1 MTETTDRL
9 ALSLIAPG
17 QAQKEMTHNEALA
30 RLDMMVQ
37 AVVQSV
43 APASVP
49 ASPMLGQCWIVGVG
63 ASGVWVG
70 RDGAIAAW
78 TAGGWRFVPPFEG
91 MTAWSIADA
100 MQVIRRGTTWSI
112 GEVNA
117 QQVRINNVSVLTV
130 RQPAIATPV
139 GGTMIDGES
148 RSAIAAILGV
158 LRTHGLIAT

>member
-9 ALSLIAPG
+9 ALVLIAPG

-30 RLDMMVQ
+30 RLDIMVQ
-37 AVVQSV
+37 PVVQAI

-49 ASPMLGQCWIVGVG
+49 ASPTFGQCWIVGVG
-63 ASGVWVG
+63 ASGAWAG

-78 TAGGWRFVPPFEG
+78 TAGGWRFVTPFEG
-91 MTAWSIADA
+91 MTAWSITDS
-100 MQVIRRGTTWSI
+100 MQVTRRGTDWII

-117 QQVRINNVSVLTV
+117 QQVRINNVRVITV

-139 GGTMIDGES
+139 GGAMVDSES
-148 RSAIAAILGV
+148 RDAISSILGV
-158 LRTHGLIAT
+158 LRTHGLIAP

>member
-1 MTETTDRL
+1 MTDITDRL
-9 ALSLIAPG
+9 AIALIAPG

-30 RLDMMVQ
+30 RLDIMVQ

-43 APASVP
+43 APTSVP
-49 ASPMLGQCWIVGVG
+49 ASPMLGQCWIIGVG

-91 MTAWSIADA
+91 MTAWSVADA
-100 MQVIRRGTTWSI
+100 MQVIRRGTSWVI

-117 QQVRINNVSVLTV
+117 QQVRINNVPVLTV

-148 RSAIAAILGV
+148 RSAITAILGA

>member
-9 ALSLIAPG
+9 ALALIAPG

-30 RLDMMVQ
+30 RLDIMVQ
-37 AVVQSV
+37 AVVQT
-43 APASVP
+43 AGPPTVP
-49 ASPMLGQCWIVGVG
+49 ENPMLGQCWIVGVG
-63 ASGVWVG
+63 AGGVWVG

-78 TAGGWRFVPPFEG
+78 TAGGWRFVTPFEG
-91 MTAWSIADA
+91 MTAWSVADS
-100 MQVIRRGTTWSI
+100 MQVIRRGANWII

-117 QQVRINNVSVLTV
+117 QQVRVNNVPVLTV
-130 RQPAIATPV
+130 RQPAIATPI

-148 RSAIAAILGV
+148 RSAITAILGV